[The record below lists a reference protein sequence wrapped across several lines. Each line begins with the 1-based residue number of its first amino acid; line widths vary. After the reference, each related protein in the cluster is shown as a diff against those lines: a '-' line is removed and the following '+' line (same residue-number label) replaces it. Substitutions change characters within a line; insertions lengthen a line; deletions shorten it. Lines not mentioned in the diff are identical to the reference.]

1 MRPFEVLETT
11 DLVSVLAEYTAR
23 YSKMMTEGGKEKDI
37 INCKETIQALITGD
51 RSKKKAGYAL
61 KTHPAKIAE
70 HCFGF
75 NFC

>member
-37 INCKETIQALITGD
+37 INCKETIQALITE
-51 RSKKKAGYAL
+51 
-61 KTHPAKIAE
+61 IE
-70 HCFGF
+70 
-75 NFC
+75 